1 MTWRILEGDCRD
13 RLRELPAD
21 SVHCVVTSPPYWALR
36 DYGVERQ
43 IGLEDSVEAWVAEM
57 VAVFEEVRRVL
68 RPDGTL
74 WLNLGDSYAGGAGGD
89 PYSGF
94 NSRWKGQEQQGKQQE
109 VAGAYPC
116 RSRKTAGLA
125 PKSLLGQP
133 WRVAFALQSAGW
145 ILRSE
150 IIWSKPNP
158 MPESASDRP
167 TKSHE
172 TVFLLSKSPRY
183 FYDAEAV
190 RERATGGAHPR
201 RRDGA
206 PSPKQAANGFH
217 REAGFGMSANQPVG
231 SRNARSV
238 WTINPQPFREAHFAT
253 FPEALPR
260 RCILAGTSA
269 HGCCSSC
276 GAAWTRV
283 VEKGAADVEQQR
295 ACGGD
300 AAGGYDGEAT
310 KDYGAARAQDPS
322 AVKARILA
330 GMRERRT
337 VGWEPSC
344 DCTAD
349 VVPCTVLDPFA
360 GAGTTL
366 LAAERLGRDSIGV
379 ELNPEYAEIARRRI
393 EEADPTAS
401 IEVAPGRV
409 QRSLFAESEASA
421 QEASA

>member
-1 MTWRILEGDCRD
+1 MAWRILEGDCRD

-36 DYGVERQ
+36 DYGVEQQ

-74 WLNLGDSYAGGAGGD
+74 WLNLGDSYSGNPPGNDQPDHSGSAKHGTRGLQGAARRAQRTA
-89 PYSGF
+89 P
-94 NSRWKGQEQQGKQQE
+94 R
-109 VAGAYPC
+109 
-116 RSRKTAGLA
+116 RS
-125 PKSLLGQP
+125 SLPAKNLVGQP
-133 WRVAFALQSAGW
+133 WRVAFALQAAGW

-150 IIWSKPNP
+150 IIWHKPTP
-158 MPESASDRP
+158 MPESAVDRP
-167 TKSHE
+167 TKAHE
-172 TVFLLSKSPRY
+172 TVFLLSKRPRY

-190 RERATGGAHPR
+190 REKTTGGTRIR
-201 RRDGA
+201 RADGS
-206 PSPKQAANGFH
+206 PSPKQEANG
-217 REAGFGMSANQPVG
+217 AGYNTPGRGMAGNIQLTT
-231 SRNARSV
+231 RNARSV
-238 WTINPQPFREAHFAT
+238 WTIKAQPFPEAHFAT

-269 HGCCSSC
+269 HGCCSAC
-276 GAAWTRV
+276 GAPWARV
-283 VEKGAADVEQQR
+283 VEKGAADAEQQR

-300 AAGGYDGEAT
+300 AAGGYEGEAT

-344 DCTAD
+344 DCAAD

-393 EEADPTAS
+393 EAADPMAAV
-401 IEVAPGRV
+401 EVLPGKV
-409 QRSLFAESEASA
+409 QRSLFAEVSDA
-421 QEASA
+421 